1 MLNLSPEIKCL
12 VKIYACSFL
21 KNAAHTLK
29 DLSRFSNISLVKII
43 RMEANDSML
52 RPNAYSIYI
61 PENPHIKPLVN
72 EQLWVSSK
80 SLLMNEYFLE
90 KSFDLIDAGAEI
102 LKIIIWYISWN
113 ITFEHPIMSCSQN
126 ISPFQ
131 VCVIAPNLLSGCVMT
146 YPYLIKRIPVTVLLC
161 TTTEYS
167 STEYEIS
174 ESCQNSVNVIC
185 FSDLNST
192 TKKLLNYTRDLG
204 FCTMIICPNIEL
216 DEEITLRLALG
227 GISENGNIIISREIE
242 KLSSVECSILFQKKC
257 TMSFCDQ
264 NINPTNWISNYVS
277 NYMFV
282 NSIDNVLNN
291 KISKV
296 TIDGEYITKIENQL
310 SFILVSNAEI

>member
-21 KNAAHTLK
+21 KNVAHTLK

-43 RMEANDSML
+43 RVEANNSML
-52 RPNAYSIYI
+52 KPNAYSIYI

-80 SLLMNEYFLE
+80 SLLINEYLFE
-90 KSFDLIDAGAEI
+90 KNVDLIEAGVEI
-102 LKIIIWYISWN
+102 LKAIVWYISWN
-113 ITFEHPIMSCSQN
+113 TVFEYTTMSCSRN

-131 VCVIAPNLLSGCVMT
+131 VCVIAPNLLSGCVMA
-146 YPYLIKRIPVTVLLC
+146 YPYLIKEIPVTVLLC
-161 TTTEYS
+161 ADVEHS

-174 ESCQNSVNVIC
+174 ESCQDSINIIR

-192 TKKLLNYTRDLG
+192 TRTLLNYTRDLG
-204 FCTMIICPNIEL
+204 FCTMIICPYIEL
-216 DEEITLRLALG
+216 DEEIVLRLALG
-227 GISENGNIIISREIE
+227 GISENGNIIISREIK
-242 KLSSVECSILFQKKC
+242 KLSSVECSVLFQKKC

-264 NINPTNWISNYVS
+264 NINPTNWISNFVS

-282 NSIDNVLNN
+282 NTTHNILNN
-291 KISKV
+291 KISKMKV
-296 TIDGEYITKIENQL
+296 DGEYITKIENKL
-310 SFILVSNAEI
+310 SFILVSNAET